1 MQASRSHSGFS
12 FNLVVHLMCKGK
24 RNPVRAIVVAS
35 SIVGVASAPMVAH
48 ADTVD
53 FTQLTSGI
61 DCSSVTS
68 AVLAVGVV
76 LMGMYVAIK
85 GAKIILPMV
94 RGA

>member
-1 MQASRSHSGFS
+1 MNKEKINGVQAIF
-12 FNLVVHLMCKGK
+12 
-24 RNPVRAIVVAS
+24 AQS
-35 SIVGVASAPMVAH
+35 SIAAVASAPLFAR

-61 DCSSVTS
+61 DFSSVTS

-76 LMGMYVAIK
+76 LMGVYVAIK
-85 GAKIILPMV
+85 GAKIILSMV

>member
-1 MQASRSHSGFS
+1 MNKKKLNG
-12 FNLVVHLMCKGK
+12 VH
-24 RNPVRAIVVAS
+24 AILAKS
-35 SIVGVASAPMVAH
+35 SIAGVASAPLFAR

-61 DCSSVTS
+61 DFSSVTS

-76 LMGMYVAIK
+76 LMGVYVAIK
-85 GAKIILPMV
+85 GAKIILSMV

>member
-1 MQASRSHSGFS
+1 MNKEKLNGA
-12 FNLVVHLMCKGK
+12 
-24 RNPVRAIVVAS
+24 RAVLAKS
-35 SIVGVASAPMVAH
+35 SIAGVASAPLFAN

-61 DCSSVTS
+61 DFSAVTS

-76 LMGMYVAIK
+76 LMGVYVAIK
-85 GAKIILPMV
+85 GAKIILSMV

>member
-1 MQASRSHSGFS
+1 MYKK
-12 FNLVVHLMCKGK
+12 NLNGVS
-24 RNPVRAIVVAS
+24 AILAKS
-35 SIVGVASAPMVAH
+35 SIAGIASAPLFAH

-61 DCSSVTS
+61 DFSSVTS

-76 LMGMYVAIK
+76 LMGVYVAIK
-85 GAKIILPMV
+85 GAKIILSMV